1 MIDIHTP
8 ATRFRLVTLGNVG
21 LFVHNGPD
29 HSIVLRAGKPLA
41 VLIYLA
47 CSPRKTASREHLLN
61 LLWADAEPERG
72 LRTLRQTVFQL
83 RQTLGEH
90 AITSEGRE
98 LSLAIDIDSDHDDFL
113 STVASGDPEK
123 AVSLYKGRF
132 LPDFGVP
139 GGAEFEHWTDRERDR
154 LHSAY
159 IRSAELLI
167 RSWLDRAQYDSAI
180 IEARRL
186 RDFDPD
192 RESSWRILLEA
203 LASSGD
209 HLAALSEAED
219 LERLLAD
226 DDREPESLT
235 RSAIARAKKAHQ
247 QITPVETS
255 TPRLIAD
262 LTGRDREFSL
272 LTSAWTTSK
281 TGRFRHIHVSAPPGL
296 GKTRLLRDVF
306 TRLRASGARA
316 VWINALAGER
326 RLAYALASDIAGRL
340 GQLSGASGIS
350 TAAASSLVALNPTL
364 SSSFA
369 SPPDRTEDEE
379 ALRHR
384 VHAMTELI
392 EAVSE
397 ESPLALFVDDL
408 HWSDAASRQL
418 LKSAFAR
425 IGESRVL
432 LITSARTVPDS
443 DLHLPS
449 TETMVLNPLD
459 REQVRALVSSFA
471 TLPEGQPATSFIS
484 SLHEH
489 TSGSPLLILENLHLV
504 IERDLLRIAD
514 AQWNIPDSAQL
525 IEAVSRGDA
534 LEQRLRKL
542 EPRVFRTLLTLSAA
556 EEPKSP
562 LIIAQALGSQRTV
575 VEADLSAL
583 EQQGLAAS
591 SGDLWQCAHDTIAET
606 TLRVAG
612 PSEVKVTQEALGL
625 ALLSAQP
632 EDPASLRLAIRH
644 LEAAG
649 RTEESNTAFA
659 RSVSLA
665 RASGDKRSNL
675 KLAAAMLGE
684 TLPSSNA
691 SRLVASLPLSLRIPV
706 SRPVAW
712 TAASMALVAALVI
725 PFEMQ
730 PAKAAKLA
738 LIREPLAASNL
749 VVPAPL
755 IEISDASGRR
765 VRGAADTIT
774 VDVVDSFPGIIGT
787 LEVAAVDGR
796 AEFKDISVNGEGSI
810 QLRFRARGL
819 KEVLA
824 RRINIT
830 GTMPT
835 LRLSSGVVNGQRIDA
850 SNRSVT
856 VAPGDSIDGNLVLE
870 YSSYWPSASVIL
882 GAAALWGD
890 RTKNFVDL
898 DPLVT
903 PAEHQPRRT
912 HIRFKAPQTRGIY
925 HIVFA
930 FDAEGNVED
939 FMSGTNW
946 RLPAPIWNDGNDI
959 MDWTPAQLAQANELG
974 WTMSRFIKIDDAT
987 GKPVV
992 LPHPV
997 AATVVD
1003 VVVR

>member
-1 MIDIHTP
+1 M
-8 ATRFRLVTLGNVG
+8 ALVVQHCDDPPS
-21 LFVHNGPD
+21 VM
-29 HSIVLRAGKPLA
+29 RAGKPLA
-41 VLIYLA
+41 LLIYLA

-83 RQTLGEH
+83 RQTLGDG
-90 AITSEGRE
+90 AITSEDRD
-98 LSLAIDIDSDHDDFL
+98 LSLAIDIDFDHDDFL
-113 STVASGDPEK
+113 SAIAAGDSEK
-123 AVSLYKGRF
+123 AVGLYKGRF

-139 GGAEFEHWTDRERDR
+139 GGADFEHWSDRERDR

-167 RSWLDRAQYDSAI
+167 RSWLDHAQYDSAI
-180 IEARRL
+180 AESRRL
-186 RDFDPD
+186 RDFDPE

-209 HLAALSEAED
+209 HLAAFSEAED
-219 LERLLAD
+219 LERLLAS
-226 DDREPESLT
+226 DDRDPESLT
-235 RSAIARAKKAHQ
+235 RSAIARAKKARQ
-247 QITPVETS
+247 QIKPAETS
-255 TPRLIAD
+255 APLLIAD

-281 TGRFRHIHVSAPPGL
+281 AGRFRHIHVSAPPGL

-316 VWINALAGER
+316 IWIGAFAGER

-369 SPPDRTEDEE
+369 SSPDRTEDEE

-384 VHAMTELI
+384 VHAMTELV

-408 HWSDAASRQL
+408 HWSDPVSRQL

-459 REQVRALVSSFA
+459 REQVFALVSSFA
-471 TLPEGQPATSFIS
+471 ALPEGNSTSSFIS

-504 IERDLLRIAD
+504 IERGLLRIAD
-514 AQWNIPDSAQL
+514 AHWEISDNAQL
-525 IEAVSRGDA
+525 LEALSHGDA
-534 LEQRLRKL
+534 LEQHLRKL
-542 EPRVFRTLLTLSAA
+542 EPDVFRTLLILAVA

-562 LIIAQALGSQRTV
+562 SIIAQAARSQPAV
-575 VEADLSAL
+575 IEANLSAL
-583 EQQGLAAS
+583 EQQGLATS
-591 SGDLWQCAHDTIAET
+591 SGDLWRYAHDTIAET
-606 TLRVAG
+606 AIRVAG
-612 PSEVKVTQEALGL
+612 PADVKAAHEALGR
-625 ALLSAQP
+625 ALLQVQPADSAL
-632 EDPASLRLAIRH
+632 LRLAIRH

-649 RTEESNTAFA
+649 RKDESSAAFA
-659 RSVSLA
+659 RAVSLA
-665 RASGDKRSNL
+665 RASGDRRSNL
-675 KLAAAMLGE
+675 KLAATMLGE
-684 TLPSSNA
+684 TLPSHSAN
-691 SRLVASLPLSLRIPV
+691 RLVMSLPLSLRIPV
-706 SRPVAW
+706 RRPVAW
-712 TAASMALVAALVI
+712 TAVSMVLVAAIVI

-730 PAKAAKLA
+730 PTKATRLSVA
-738 LIREPLAASNL
+738 REPLSASWL

-755 IEISDASGRR
+755 IEIGDASGRR
-765 VRGAADTIT
+765 INGATDTVT
-774 VDVVDSFPGIIGT
+774 VDVVDSFPGIEGT
-787 LEVAAVDGR
+787 LKVAAIDGR
-796 AEFKDISVNGEGSI
+796 AEFKDISVTGEGSF
-810 QLRFRARGL
+810 QLRFRAKGL
-819 KEVLA
+819 QEVVA

-835 LRLSSGVVNGQRIDA
+835 LRLTSGVVNGQQLDA
-850 SNRSVT
+850 THRAVT
-856 VAPGDSIDGNLVLE
+856 VRSGETIYGNLLLE

-890 RTKNFVDL
+890 RTRNFVDL
-898 DPLVT
+898 APLFT
-903 PAEHQPRRT
+903 PSEHQPRRT
-912 HIRFKAPQTRGIY
+912 QIRFRAPEIAGTY

-959 MDWTPAQLAQANELG
+959 ADWTPAQLAQANKLG
-974 WTMSRFIKIDDAT
+974 WAMSRFIKIDDAT
-987 GKPVV
+987 GKTVS

-997 AATVVD
+997 AATVID
-1003 VVVR
+1003 VIVK